1 MNNLIT
7 QNFNGYEIHTF
18 VLDNKPCWIA
28 NELSQLLDYSN
39 TSKIL
44 SKCIELENFEET
56 IEYEILRG
64 IRLKKFVSSIQAT
77 SNIIVNNKVRNLTII
92 YENGLY
98 GFLQYSK
105 NDLSKTFR
113 KWIRRDLLP
122 TLRESSYS
130 QTSVNSNIAS
140 TIALKDKLTLEEL
153 QINIQKLDLA
163 YKNIE
168 LLNTIMVENNISPQ
182 DKLATILKIYSD
194 LNIELPLL
202 DI

>member
-44 SKCIELENFEET
+44 SKCIELENFEE
-56 IEYEILRG
+56 
-64 IRLKKFVSSIQAT
+64 
-77 SNIIVNNKVRNLTII
+77 TII